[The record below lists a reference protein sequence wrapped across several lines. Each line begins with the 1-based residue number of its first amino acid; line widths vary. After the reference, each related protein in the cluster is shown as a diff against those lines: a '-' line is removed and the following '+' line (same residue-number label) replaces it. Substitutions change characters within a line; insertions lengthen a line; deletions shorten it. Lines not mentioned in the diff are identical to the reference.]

1 MYLYL
6 LLFLYLY
13 LLLLFVFLVFVF
25 AFVLVF
31 VFAFVVCF
39 FVFKP
44 GQSSDIFGDEIGQDS
59 APLAEYR
66 LKHAILACLHLFLAT
81 NSIRGKYPI
90 RLVLFCILSFNFLI
104 KCFISLLQQTQISI
118 QKRLLSNVYTIG
130 I

>member
-1 MYLYL
+1 M
-6 LLFLYLY
+6 
-13 LLLLFVFLVFVF
+13 LLLFVFLVFVF

-44 GQSSDIFGDEIGQDS
+44 GQSGDIFGDEIGQDS

-90 RLVLFCILSFNFLI
+90 RLVFFVFCVLI
-104 KCFISLLQQTQISI
+104 F
-118 QKRLLSNVYTIG
+118 
-130 I
+130 

>member
-1 MYLYL
+1 M
-6 LLFLYLY
+6 F
-13 LLLLFVFLVFVF
+13 FLVFVF

-44 GQSSDIFGDEIGQDS
+44 GQSGDIFGDEIGQDS

-90 RLVLFCILSFNFLI
+90 RLVLFCILCFDFLI